1 LTAIDVLRRRIPW
14 IAFGVLLLAMAAG
27 AYGLLRYHFNHDVA
41 IAQENAG
48 KRLRF
53 LSDLVYNTLQKQ
65 NYQELEILV
74 SSWGEHNDDAV
85 EISLKSANGFV
96 LARYHRESPA
106 EYKLHL
112 KTEVAYSY
120 EGRASLSIAVDHG
133 WVYENRNTLAV
144 QLGVAFAVL
153 SMAFWFLVYISVL
166 KHDEA
171 RTKHE
176 QNLSLQAAKERLE
189 REVEARTRTEQ
200 QLYEEKERALVTLH
214 SIGDA
219 VITTDAEGTVTYMNP
234 VAEHDTGWK
243 SEDAV
248 GHPLTEVFNIINEL
262 TGKPAENPVAKCLR
276 EDTVVALA
284 NHTALIR
291 KDGSMIA
298 IQDSAAPIRQRDG
311 HIIGVVMVF
320 HDVSKERA
328 MANDLR
334 HQARHDALTGLFN
347 RREFEHRLTRL
358 LLTAREDNKQH
369 ALLYLDLDQFKVVND
384 TCGHMAG
391 DELLKQLSKTF
402 SKCIRGSDTVS
413 RLGGDEFGIL
423 LEACPLENALHT
435 ADQLREAIKK
445 TRFEWEGRLF
455 EVGASIGLVMITSE
469 SLSSAALLSAAD
481 MACYA
486 AKEKGRNRVHQYVEG
501 DIELSKRQVEMQW
514 LSRISLALENDRLR
528 LYAQPIVPVLA
539 NKAATPHYEI
549 LLRLLDE
556 QNRVIPAGVFLPA
569 AERFGMM
576 AAIDRWVIE
585 NALRHYQAFAAK
597 RAGNANVLLSINVSG
612 STLNLGNFHGYIREK
627 LSHFAVPADRIIFEI
642 TETTAIA
649 NLSEVSQFMA
659 DLRGLGCRFALDDFG
674 SGLSS
679 FSYLK
684 HLPVDYLKIDG
695 SFVADVTK
703 DPFDRTVV
711 ESIHNLGRAMG
722 IQTIA
727 EYVENDP
734 ILEELR
740 RIGVDYAQG
749 FGVGMPEP
757 MI

>member
-1 LTAIDVLRRRIPW
+1 
-14 IAFGVLLLAMAAG
+14 MAAAG
-27 AYGLLRYHFNHDVA
+27 FGLLRYHFNHDVTLA
-41 IAQENAG
+41 RESAE

-65 NYQELEILV
+65 NYQELEILI
-74 SSWGEHNDDAV
+74 SSWGKHNDDAV

-96 LARYHRESPA
+96 LAQYSRKLPA
-106 EYKLHL
+106 EHSLSL
-112 KTEVAYSY
+112 KTDVTYSY
-120 EGRASLSIAVDHG
+120 EGRASLAIAVDHG
-133 WVYENRNTLAV
+133 WVYTGRNTLAV
-144 QLGVAFAVL
+144 QLGTAFVML
-153 SMAFWFLVYISVL
+153 SLAFWFLVYVSMRER
-166 KHDEA
+166 DEA
-171 RTKHE
+171 RIKHE
-176 QNLSLQAAKERLE
+176 QNIALLAAKARLE
-189 REVEARTRTEQ
+189 REVEARTRAEQ

-234 VAEHDTGWK
+234 IAEHDTGWK
-243 SEDAV
+243 SGDAI

-262 TGKPAENPVAKCLR
+262 TGNAAENPVAKCLR
-276 EDTVVALA
+276 EGAVVALA

-291 KDGSMIA
+291 KDGSMIS
-298 IQDSAAPIRQRDG
+298 IQDTAAPIRERDG
-311 HIIGVVMVF
+311 QIIGVVMVF

-347 RREFEHRLTRL
+347 RREFEQRLAHL
-358 LLTAREDNKQH
+358 LRTAREDNKQH

-402 SKCIRGSDTVS
+402 SKCIRDSDAVS
-413 RLGGDEFGIL
+413 RLGGDEFGLL
-423 LEACPLENALHT
+423 LEACPLENALRT
-435 ADQLREAIKK
+435 AELLREAIKNS
-445 TRFEWEGRLF
+445 RFEWEGRLF
-455 EVGASIGLVMITSE
+455 EVGASIGLVMITAE
-469 SLSSAALLSAAD
+469 SQSSAALLSAAD

-486 AKEKGRNRVHQYVEG
+486 AKEKGRNRVHQYAEG
-501 DIELSKRQVEMQW
+501 DSELSKRQVEMQW
-514 LSRISLALENDRLR
+514 LSRITQALENDRLR
-528 LYAQPIVPVLA
+528 LYAQPIKPAVA
-539 NKAATPHYEI
+539 DHATAPYYEI

-597 RAGNANVLLSINVSG
+597 HAGNTNVMVSINVSG
-612 STLNLGNFHGYIREK
+612 GTLNLGNFHGYIREK
-627 LSHFAVPADRIIFEI
+627 LSQFAVPADRIIFEI

-727 EYVENDP
+727 EYVEDDS

-740 RIGVDYAQG
+740 RIGVDYVQG
-749 FGVGMPEP
+749 FGIGKPVP